1 MIVKSRNVLSN
12 KENKKLADD
21 LLNVLGEQ
29 AQTFFNKKDKLEKIK
44 TDKGTFV
51 VKDKEIWFF
60 QWENQFL
67 PSIHCLKGSKLLVH
81 KVVVD
86 VGAIKFVLN
95 GADIMLPGIVHFD
108 NLIEKGDFLVV
119 SEEKADTIIAV
130 GISLISHEDF
140 RKIKKGKAVR
150 VINHLKDEIWTFR
163 L

>member
-1 MIVKSRNVLSN
+1 MLVKSRNVLSN
-12 KENKKLADD
+12 KENKQLVVD

-51 VKDKEIWFF
+51 VKEKKIWLF
-60 QWENQFL
+60 QWKNQFF
-67 PSIHCLKGSKLLVH
+67 PSIHCLRESKLLVH

-95 GADIMLPGIVHFD
+95 GADIMFPGIVYFD
-108 NLIEKGDFLVV
+108 DVIEKGDFVV
-119 SEEKADTIIAV
+119 VREEKADTIIAV
-130 GISLISHEDF
+130 GISLISHKDF
-140 RKIKKGKAVR
+140 SKTNKGKAVR
-150 VINHLKDEIWTFR
+150 VINHLRDEIWNFR